1 MPIIKIWCLP
11 PKQTEQDLNN
21 LHQAIVAAVVSV
33 SELGLKDET
42 EMTCLF
48 VPDLMVYGLG
58 DEIIVEITGLFEK
71 PERTEE
77 VLQQLAK
84 NVGQAVKELYPE
96 TNKIECLVYS
106 FNPKQGFW
114 TS

>member
-11 PKQTEQDLNN
+11 PNQTEQDLNR
-21 LHQAIVAAVVSV
+21 LHQAIVNAVVGV
-33 SELGLKDET
+33 PELGLKDET

-71 PERTEE
+71 SERTKD
-77 VLQQLAK
+77 VLQRLAK
-84 NVGQAVKELYPE
+84 NVGQAVQKLYPE
-96 TNKIECLVYS
+96 TNKVECLVYS

>member
-11 PKQTEQDLNN
+11 PQQTEQDLNR
-21 LHQAIVAAVVSV
+21 LHQAIVTAVVGV
-33 SELGLKDET
+33 TELGLKDET

-48 VPDLMVYGLG
+48 VPDLMAYGLG

-71 PERTEE
+71 PERTKE
-77 VLQQLAK
+77 VLQRLAE
-84 NVGQAVKELYPE
+84 NVGKAVQKLYPE
-96 TNKIECLVYS
+96 TNKVECLVYS